1 MGHKMEYWID
11 RASEE
16 TCLIMIYDTVFRAC
30 RLFEKLEMAG
40 KIHGN
45 GKFAAQEIA
54 EYAKNLLEKRWKD
67 E

>member
-1 MGHKMEYWID
+1 M
-11 RASEE
+11 
-16 TCLIMIYDTVFRAC
+16 IMIYDTVFRAC